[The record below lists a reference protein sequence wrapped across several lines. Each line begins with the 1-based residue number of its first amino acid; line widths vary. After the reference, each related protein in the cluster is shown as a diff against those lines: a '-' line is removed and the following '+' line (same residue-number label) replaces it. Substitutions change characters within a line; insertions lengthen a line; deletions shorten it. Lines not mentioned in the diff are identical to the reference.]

1 MSKKGRGH
9 DHEEHV
15 DESWLIPYA
24 DLLTLLL
31 ALFIVL
37 FASSQIDQKRLE
49 MMKFSFQQAFTGG
62 KGVLENT
69 TVAPARVKADVNR
82 EQAEVEKKTDAQT
95 NEQQMQEQMQQQKE
109 TEQLTELKEK
119 IDAFIQKEGLTAQL
133 KTTLDNQQLRLTISD
148 DTLFASGSAQLKPES
163 RELATVISGLLE
175 QYQDYEVVVTGHTD
189 NVPINTPTFPSNF
202 HLSTDRALNFMVVL
216 LENNDV
222 RESRFSSVGYGEY
235 RPVAENS
242 SSEGRAK
249 NRRVEVSIIR
259 NF

>member
-1 MSKKGRGH
+1 
-9 DHEEHV
+9 
-15 DESWLIPYA
+15 
-24 DLLTLLL
+24 
-31 ALFIVL
+31 
-37 FASSQIDQKRLE
+37 

-69 TVAPARVKADVNR
+69 TVAPARVKADVSK

-95 NEQQMQEQMQQQKE
+95 NDQQMQQQKE

-119 IDAFIQKEGLTAQL
+119 IDSFIQNEGLTAQL

-163 RELATVISGLLE
+163 RELATVISSLLE